1 MKTTSWIARLK
12 AKFAAIKLFA
22 SAAHARASSPEV
34 EQVVTDLDLRQKS
47 LVADNQGLSGELNR
61 QLEIATLAVSY
72 NLWIVGRLR
81 LAEFRVGGLR
91 RIPGASGLRIGPER
105 KID

>member
-1 MKTTSWIARLK
+1 
-12 AKFAAIKLFA
+12 
-22 SAAHARASSPEV
+22 
-34 EQVVTDLDLRQKS
+34 LRQKS

-61 QLEIATLAVSY
+61 QLEIATFAVSY

-81 LAEFRVGGLR
+81 LAEFRVGALR